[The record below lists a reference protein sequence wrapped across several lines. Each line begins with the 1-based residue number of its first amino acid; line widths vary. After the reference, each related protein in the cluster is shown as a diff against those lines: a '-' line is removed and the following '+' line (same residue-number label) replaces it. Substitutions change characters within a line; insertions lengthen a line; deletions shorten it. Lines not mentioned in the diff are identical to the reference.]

1 MTRRTTKISHLDF
14 ERAAQKVI
22 KQLLLIIVTFIAL
35 YPLYWLLVTSLKSQT
50 DYLFNKFGLPW
61 PILMGN
67 FLTALRGG
75 RFLRWFLNS
84 TIITAGAT
92 LAGTAIACFAAFAF
106 AKMPFRG
113 SSAVLNFVISLMVVP
128 PVVMIVPLFILYAQL
143 QFTSTYQ
150 GIIILYV
157 GLTMPFS
164 VYLLTNFFKTIPHDI
179 VDSAMIDG
187 CTYFGILWRIYIPLS
202 APALVTLIIVNALWI
217 WNELLLALVF
227 LPKDDMRT
235 LMVGITAFK
244 SKLNLDIPVTMAGLL
259 MTTLP
264 MIILYI
270 VFQRFFIRGLTAG
283 ATKG

>member
-1 MTRRTTKISHLDF
+1 MNRRTNIKF
-14 ERAAQKVI
+14 EIAAQKAI
-22 KQLLLIIVTFIAL
+22 KQMLLIIVAFIAL
-35 YPLYWLLVTSLKSQT
+35 YPLYWLIVTALKTQS

-61 PILMGN
+61 PIMMGN
-67 FLTALRGG
+67 IIKALRGG
-75 RFLRWFLNS
+75 RFARWFLNS
-84 TIITAGAT
+84 TVITAGST
-92 LAGTAIACFAAFAF
+92 LVGTTIACFAAFAF
-106 AKMPFRG
+106 AKMPFKG
-113 SSAVLNFVISLMVVP
+113 SNTILNFVISLMVVP
-128 PVVMIVPLFILYAQL
+128 PVVMIVPLFILYAQIK
-143 QFTSTYQ
+143 FTSTYQ
-150 GIIILYV
+150 GIILLYV

-187 CTYFGILWRIYIPLS
+187 CSHFGILWRIYIPLS

-227 LPKDDMRT
+227 LPKDKMRT

-259 MTTLP
+259 LTTLP
-264 MIILYI
+264 MIILYV